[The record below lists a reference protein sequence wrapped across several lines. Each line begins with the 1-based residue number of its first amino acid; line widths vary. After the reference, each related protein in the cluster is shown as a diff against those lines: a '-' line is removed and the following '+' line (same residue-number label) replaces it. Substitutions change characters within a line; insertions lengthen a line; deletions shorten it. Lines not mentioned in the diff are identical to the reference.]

1 MKNRLTKNQA
11 IFCMAAYVVF
21 YALLTACCLLLF
33 VRKSDEEFFV
43 KLGYFIVLA
52 VFLGAI
58 FLYFYFADIEILK
71 SRRKLLAVICVTFVC
86 FLISIFIS
94 KVNVFLSPYALC
106 ALVLT
111 LLLGHRVALFT
122 SLFTVIIYFVSNL
135 IFSDL
140 TGAELYGAFF
150 EAIVTII
157 LAVFASG
164 RHIKRIHY
172 VFVGISISVVAAATV
187 GLSYLLFYIPGY
199 SPLKIGLGAAYA
211 AGSGL
216 LDVMLMFLLVPALE
230 RLFNL
235 TTDFRLAELTSTN
248 NPLIK
253 RLFNEA
259 PGTFNHSL
267 TVANYVEACA
277 MAIGE
282 DTFLARAAAYFC
294 LLYTSPSPRDCS

>member
-135 IFSDL
+135 IFTDL
-140 TGAELYGAFF
+140 TGAALYGSLF
-150 EAIVTII
+150 EAIVTI
-157 LAVFASG
+157 FWRFS
-164 RHIKRIHY
+164 R
-172 VFVGISISVVAAATV
+172 
-187 GLSYLLFYIPGY
+187 P
-199 SPLKIGLGAAYA
+199 
-211 AGSGL
+211 AG
-216 LDVMLMFLLVPALE
+216 
-230 RLFNL
+230 
-235 TTDFRLAELTSTN
+235 T
-248 NPLIK
+248 
-253 RLFNEA
+253 
-259 PGTFNHSL
+259 
-267 TVANYVEACA
+267 
-277 MAIGE
+277 
-282 DTFLARAAAYFC
+282 
-294 LLYTSPSPRDCS
+294 